1 MILVIA
7 WSVVNIL
14 VDYIGQGGKIWL
26 HMKYPTGVEDPEQ
39 LNIRVDFAMLKGRK
53 LILSS
58 GSKDSS
64 KWRSI
69 KSITINF
76 LTKRIALGKFS
87 LAWLETTAW
96 WRASTLLVKFL
107 EQAPTGYTGN

>member
-26 HMKYPTGVEDPEQ
+26 HMCGGPLTT
-39 LNIRVDFAMLKGRK
+39 RVDFAILKGRK

-69 KSITINF
+69 RVLLLIF
-76 LTKRIALGKFS
+76 LQKELH
-87 LAWLETTAW
+87 
-96 WRASTLLVKFL
+96 
-107 EQAPTGYTGN
+107 